1 MRYLIGSGYHHHA
14 HAGTDYFFPLW
25 WENTRRAN
33 PYRTIVLSSG
43 GSTRNPPVP
52 LMAPA
57 PQWIALD
64 GDLGHVH
71 DLIYGR
77 KHFSWCSWSIS
88 IVTLALLA
96 YFDECDFI
104 FKEQDCLA
112 FGPWV
117 KQIYAESGSKQV
129 MFGRARC
136 MPAVQSLFL
145 VKHAFIP
152 EFVRLYLGTGDERSA
167 DNIGEHKFAR
177 LESENPSTFGRYSF
191 GYDRDRPF
199 NVKDHVWYAQKFTP
213 AELNLLA
220 EAKLI
225 TVPPQPDHVTVY
237 SSNP

>member
-1 MRYLIGSGYHHHA
+1 MRYLIGSGYHHHY
-14 HAGTDYFFPLW
+14 HAGTDYFYPLW
-25 WENTRRAN
+25 AENTSRAN
-33 PYRTIVLSSG
+33 PERTIVLSSG
-43 GSTRNPPVP
+43 GSARPYSPMYFPHPT
-52 LMAPA
+52 
-57 PQWIALD
+57 WIECT

-88 IVTLALLA
+88 IVTLALIA

-117 KQIYAESGSKQV
+117 EQIYAESGPNQV
-129 MFGRARC
+129 MFGSARC

-177 LESENPSTFGRYSF
+177 LQRENPRTFGRYSF

-213 AELNLLA
+213 AELNLVA
-220 EAKLI
+220 DAGLI
-225 TVPPQPDHVTVY
+225 TIQRQPEHVQVY